1 MTLEFLQSF
10 QSKQTLQNYLD
21 TKLYGDEKTDNFL
34 GLGPSNSRYQ
44 SASNQVEV
52 KKFLTK
58 KS

>member
-1 MTLEFLQSF
+1 MITLIFLQSF

-44 SASNQVEV
+44 SASNQVKVEN
-52 KKFLTK
+52 F
-58 KS
+58 